1 MPVVKDDV
9 DDVNCNPAPGATG
22 AANTTVVAYKEDLQ
36 QQHNNQYSNYGI
48 DASQSHKAP
57 ALKRIRKSTT
67 SSKKPVSVV
76 TAVVVGDAAYKRA
89 YKRSGNSSYSDGDAY
104 AVAQPVLA
112 STQSHNNFAH
122 NNNDDDDYQYDDEN
136 DDDDDYGYN
145 EKEENDMSRSSKV
158 KVETKN
164 AKSSGK
170 PKRKSKRRLADSEE
184 GDGDGSAAPRASTGS
199 SSHVF
204 KDPAKAVELA
214 TFYQRVVK
222 PQREHNALYPPPQ
235 YTFCLICDAYV
246 CRDYCT
252 CGVALAEHGLDATG
266 HYPMPAMR
274 FDNILHANVCTLH
287 GRSEPF
293 MHPLRQTLR
302 LLYEDI
308 VPKLCTYFLNQQS
321 GHHHDD
327 HNGGPDD
334 NNSNSSAGVG
344 VDLLAPANATTLYLY
359 EDTLQVLSELST
371 TYLVQQ
377 PEAKAILRR
386 IKHWSD
392 KYGEVYNARL
402 ADPKSAASI
411 AMAFSRGD
419 AQTNGFFPTTVPQ
432 NVVELVRET
441 LQEFSMRLR
450 FGSACQLV
458 IKRLFCAFNKHLP
471 FMQQGRDACDDMTF
485 PEMLVPTGMPKY
497 HHSAT
502 EVKKVLCNTN
512 GFFSTQFTRFMAHL
526 YGCTAQLRV
535 PPGHTSDRP
544 MGTRAWRT
552 TVQKA
557 ETAACYEQGLKPP
570 VVDHE
575 SILYM
580 LGSRCAELH
589 EKIVDDVGRCQ
600 LTSKEPRK
608 LVFPD
613 DFYPETAANNQQQ
626 LVPRVPFSDTETI
639 LLVYDARGNILRVV
653 NNTFIDDAGA
663 HPMLRLR
670 DRVKQ
675 VSDGINRLIDA
686 MKKCARE
693 YQHLVNLEAAS
704 AQAASAQA
712 ASAKVTSAQAAS
724 AQATFT
730 QATIVRRGL
739 GSQ

>member
-1 MPVVKDDV
+1 MSVVEDDV
-9 DDVNCNPAPGATG
+9 DVDRNPAPGATG
-22 AANTTVVAYKEDLQ
+22 AAVATVVAYKEDLQ

-48 DASQSHKAP
+48 DAAQSHKAP
-57 ALKRIRKSTT
+57 ALKRIRKGMT

-76 TAVVVGDAAYKRA
+76 TAVVVGGAAYNASDNRL
-89 YKRSGNSSYSDGDAY
+89 SGGNSNEY

-112 STQSHNNFAH
+112 STQSHNNFAY
-122 NNNDDDDYQYDDEN
+122 NNNDGDDYQYDDDN
-136 DDDDDYGYN
+136 DDDDYGYD
-145 EKEENDMSRSSKV
+145 EDDMSRSSKV

-164 AKSSGK
+164 AKSSGSGSGK
-170 PKRKSKRRLADSEE
+170 SKRKSKRRLADSEE
-184 GDGDGSAAPRASTGS
+184 GDGDGSAAPRASTGG

-321 GHHHDD
+321 GGHHNEHGGSDD
-327 HNGGPDD
+327 ND

-359 EDTLQVLSELST
+359 EDTLQVLSELSVA
-371 TYLVQQ
+371 YLVQQ

-626 LVPRVPFSDTETI
+626 LVPRVPFSETETI
-639 LLVYDARGNILRVV
+639 LLVYDAQGNILRVV

-693 YQHLVNLEAAS
+693 YQHLANLEAAS

-712 ASAKVTSAQAAS
+712 AST
-724 AQATFT
+724 QATFA

-739 GSQ
+739 GPQ